1 MGYLIQ
7 QDYKKLIQDT
17 QLSQLVG
24 ADFDLLETF
33 ELASIEDIKSYLV
46 QKFDTAAEFTDT
58 QLWSFGTI
66 YYAKERV
73 YINAD
78 AFSAAATYVTNDM
91 VLYQGYIYYC
101 LLDGVTGAWTANE
114 WQVIGKQYAIFYAN
128 TPETDWNYYTSYAEG
143 DFVFYKGK
151 TYEAEK
157 ANTSFAP
164 DENPAYWGYGVD
176 YEVPGTIYIWD
187 DDYWTAGDNRNQKML
202 QTVIDVVLY
211 NLHSRVAPTNVPENR
226 LIRYDNAI
234 RWLKQCAKG
243 DDITSGLQR
252 IQPRTGTRIRY
263 GSSLPKQNN
272 NY

>member
-24 ADFDLLETF
+24 GDFDLLETF
-33 ELASIEDIKSYLV
+33 ELAAIEDIKSYLV
-46 QKFDTAAEFTDT
+46 QKFDTASEFTDT
-58 QLWSFGTI
+58 QMWNFGTI

-73 YINAD
+73 YLDAD
-78 AFSAAATYVTNDM
+78 AFSANTHYTFNDV
-91 VLYQGYIYYC
+91 VLYQGNVYYC
-101 LLDGVTGAWTANE
+101 LANDAHGAWSADE
-114 WQVIGKQYAIFYAN
+114 WMLIAKQYTIFYAN
-128 TPETDWNYYTSYAEG
+128 TPETDWNYYTSYNDG

-157 ANTSFAP
+157 ANSGFAP
-164 DENPAYWGYGVD
+164 DENPAYWGYGAD
-176 YEVPGTIYIWD
+176 YEVPGAIYIWN
-187 DDYWTAGDNRNQKML
+187 DDYWTQGDNRNQKML
-202 QTVIDVVLY
+202 QTVLDVVLY
-211 NLHSRVAPTNVPENR
+211 NLHSRIAPTNVPENR

-234 RWLKQCAKG
+234 AWLKQCAKG
-243 DDITSGLQR
+243 TDITSGLQR